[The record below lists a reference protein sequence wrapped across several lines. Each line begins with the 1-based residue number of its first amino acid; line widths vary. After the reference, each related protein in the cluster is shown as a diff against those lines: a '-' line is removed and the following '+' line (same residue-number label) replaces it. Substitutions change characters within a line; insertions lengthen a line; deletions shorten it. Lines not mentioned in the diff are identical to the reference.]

1 MFRYRFVF
9 SFCIA
14 MGFLLE
20 AHAQI
25 DSTQKKIPPQ
35 VYGRPRKKVDSLAI
49 AKRMQE
55 IERNE
60 KLQLASTPE
69 LPSAPIETAPP
80 LAPVE
85 TQPEQEQPNPSTS
98 KPLLTATTDNP
109 AASPSSLWSLE
120 QCVQHARA
128 HNLQVKTAELNQR
141 LAILQNK
148 QARGSKLP
156 SLNADAT
163 VGDSYGRSID
173 PTSNQFVTKGFIY
186 NSFGLNTQA
195 LLFGW
200 FQRKYQVQQSE
211 LDIRSTVEDNEQL
224 RDDISL
230 NVATGYLRVL
240 MAREQVKLAEAQ
252 LELDKKQLLQ
262 TEKFTAAGTVPEL
275 NLTQMQSQLA
285 NDSATLIRNL
295 SEKDLALL
303 QLKALLNLN
312 FDEPFDIETPP
323 IDLLELTENYA
334 ALTPSFIYD
343 KATQNQHRYQGN
355 KLKLASAEKALRIAK
370 TAAYPQLSVFGSV
383 GTNFSSNVQ
392 NVTGQVENGEQFLG
406 NVKIADTL
414 FPLTIPSYKYLTSM
428 KPIFDQYGEN
438 IRANIGLSLVIPI
451 LNGRTAS
458 INVERARIGILSQQL
473 LNYQDAQKLKQ
484 DIYTAHQQALS
495 AQQQFIATQRTQNAA
510 RRSLDFAVKRYA
522 VGMITTFE
530 YMSVQN
536 TFNNAC
542 SQVQSAKYDLIFK
555 LKVLDYYMGNSIKL

>member
-1 MFRYRFVF
+1 
-9 SFCIA
+9 
-14 MGFLLE
+14 
-20 AHAQI
+20 
-25 DSTQKKIPPQ
+25 
-35 VYGRPRKKVDSLAI
+35 
-49 AKRMQE
+49 
-55 IERNE
+55 
-60 KLQLASTPE
+60 
-69 LPSAPIETAPP
+69 
-80 LAPVE
+80 
-85 TQPEQEQPNPSTS
+85 
-98 KPLLTATTDNP
+98 
-109 AASPSSLWSLE
+109 LE

-414 FPLTIPSYKYLTSM
+414 FPLTIPVTNTS
-428 KPIFDQYGEN
+428 P
-438 IRANIGLSLVIPI
+438 A
-451 LNGRTAS
+451 
-458 INVERARIGILSQQL
+458 
-473 LNYQDAQKLKQ
+473 
-484 DIYTAHQQALS
+484 
-495 AQQQFIATQRTQNAA
+495 
-510 RRSLDFAVKRYA
+510 
-522 VGMITTFE
+522 
-530 YMSVQN
+530 
-536 TFNNAC
+536 
-542 SQVQSAKYDLIFK
+542 
-555 LKVLDYYMGNSIKL
+555 